1 LHILGDLLLQFAIR
15 VGTTQSE
22 DKAALEGEPGKG
34 TGAGVGTGF
43 KLGLGLGP
51 AGKRVRLSAAGDLSR
66 WQSKEMDDLYTVKSE
81 YNFDRHRHPALYTEG
96 EGEGEGEGEEGAYLV
111 DQSAALVSDNHA
123 SSLQSVG
130 CAFEDEEEEE
140 ESASPALPVP
150 APLPMFLPLL
160 DTVNQSAAVEVKH
173 SPSPGPASASVLA
186 PASAFASASVPAS
199 IPAASTG
206 SPTAPG
212 ITHLVLPTLSL
223 PLLVSDTNS
232 SNSSSDVINVT
243 PKDLK
248 KSFEDPR
255 TTPQLTRKLDGI
267 GE

>member
-1 LHILGDLLLQFAIR
+1 M
-15 VGTTQSE
+15 GTTQSE
-22 DKAALEGEPGKG
+22 DKAVPEGEPG
-34 TGAGVGTGF
+34 TGVGAGF

-51 AGKRVRLSAAGDLSR
+51 AGKRVRLSAAGDLLR
-66 WQSKEMDDLYTVKSE
+66 WQSKSKEMNDLYTVKSE
-81 YNFDRHRHPALYTEG
+81 YNFGRHRHHALDTG
-96 EGEGEGEGEEGAYLV
+96 GEGEGEGEEGDYIV

-140 ESASPALPVP
+140 ESASPTLPP
-150 APLPMFLPLL
+150 PLPMFLPLL
-160 DTVNQSAAVEVKH
+160 YTVNQSAAVEVKQ
-173 SPSPGPASASVLA
+173 SPSPRPTSAAVPFPVPASASIT
-186 PASAFASASVPAS
+186 ASASVPAS
-199 IPAASTG
+199 VSASVPASALASAANTG

-212 ITHLVLPTLSL
+212 IAHLVLPPLPS

-232 SNSSSDVINVT
+232 STSNSSSDVINVT
-243 PKDLK
+243 PRDIK